1 VRACAGSS
9 SYWRLRG
16 KLPLDHHLWTAT
28 VQSASGYGSRRRVC
42 IAFGA
47 RICSATRTDLHG
59 ILHVGL
65 LVTRMH
71 VSRLRSAPGP
81 PRLSIDTVTSV
92 DITMAP
98 YRQSGIATSFHTY
111 APAPLLPGRC
121 GQIRGRCG
129 PMRQLAIR
137 YILRIFVDSL
147 FLRKI
152 PANIRG
158 TRELLKNSF
167 DVKEIRS
174 TCTPVSDTMRYYIQE
189 FNVD

>member
-1 VRACAGSS
+1 MQRHSYRLAWHSACRLTRDADARLPTPISARSASFKHWHRNVSRHYNGALQTKWNSNVVSYLCPCPSFAGS
-9 SYWRLRG
+9 
-16 KLPLDHHLWTAT
+16 
-28 VQSASGYGSRRRVC
+28 
-42 IAFGA
+42 I
-47 RICSATRTDLHG
+47 
-59 ILHVGL
+59 
-65 LVTRMH
+65 
-71 VSRLRSAPGP
+71 
-81 PRLSIDTVTSV
+81 
-92 DITMAP
+92 
-98 YRQSGIATSFHTY
+98 
-111 APAPLLPGRC
+111 

-137 YILRIFVDSL
+137 YNLRIFVDSL

-189 FNVD
+189 FNVDWKAECNQLNLEHVTKTKIRSQAVARIADRTASQ